1 MTILLCVNSHVK
13 RANAFLSLFF
23 AIFDKYHEAVSS
35 HLLVSASLKRSVEY
49 AYAPVPAILTCRFV
63 IAFHILL
70 LFTFW
75 SYVDTAAADL
85 ATDAFYLFFHPV
97 SYTHLD
103 VYKRQDY
110 RQTLSGYTFAIVSH
124 VFPLDFR

>member
-1 MTILLCVNSHVK
+1 MTILLCVNSYVK

-63 IAFHILL
+63 IAFHIFL
-70 LFTFW
+70 LFTFR
-75 SYVDTAAADL
+75 SYVDSAAAVL
-85 ATDAFYLFFHPV
+85 ATDAFYLFFHLLIEL
-97 SYTHLD
+97 SEFLLD
-103 VYKRQDY
+103 IRYPPADG
-110 RQTLSGYTFAIVSH
+110 L
-124 VFPLDFR
+124 